1 VRFANFAGEG
11 VQVELELDEAR
22 LLRGLIDEMRTLLEA
37 DIPDTDAVKQRLFP
51 AAYED
56 EAQANEFR
64 ELIQDDLH
72 RTKLETLRA
81 VSDRLGKTGPLV
93 SAIPPDEVAQWL
105 TLMTDLRLAIGTRL
119 DVDETKMETDL
130 DPEHPDA
137 PAMSVLHWLGWMQ
150 ESLLRATTEPGP
162 TERTR

>member
-1 VRFANFAGEG
+1 MQFTNFAGEG
-11 VQVELELDEAR
+11 VRVELELDEAR
-22 LLRGLIDEMRTLLEA
+22 LMRGLIDEMRTLLEA
-37 DIPDTDAVKQRLFP
+37 EIPDSDAVKQRLFP

-64 ELIQDDLH
+64 GLVQDDLH

-81 VSDRLGKTGPLV
+81 VSDRLGRTGPLV
-93 SAIPPDEVAQWL
+93 SAIPPEEVTQWL
-105 TLMTDLRLAIGTRL
+105 TLITDLRLAIGTRL

-150 ESLLRATTEPGP
+150 ESLLRAITETEP
-162 TERTR
+162 TREG